1 MSLERQRCSRQG
13 FRSTTALPSDYPRPT
28 ADLFVLTHRPIC
40 SNGEIFARLCRHR
53 LVCRLHERPRLRD
66 SLIGSTS
73 GDCLFWPV
81 FHGGRQRQRR
91 MLSKREPRACAGDVA
106 NRPTARNRGSG
117 ALAAVEWNDDYCR
130 MTGRRPTVTCSVSR
144 LPSRM
149 SSISAFEPISVRAT
163 SRLRSSGAEIGRSF
177 QRMMMSCT

>member
-1 MSLERQRCSRQG
+1 MKRNRLYSKLSNSTNKRRRLAACAVSHNIMQATLRQRCGRAVGDDSAWAVGMGLKRQRCSRQG
-13 FRSTTALPSDYPRPT
+13 FRSTTALPSDWPRPT

-73 GDCLFWPV
+73 GGCLFWPV
-81 FHGGRQRQRR
+81 FHGGRQWQRR

-117 ALAAVEWNDDYCR
+117 SV
-130 MTGRRPTVTCSVSR
+130 GR
-144 LPSRM
+144 
-149 SSISAFEPISVRAT
+149 
-163 SRLRSSGAEIGRSF
+163 G
-177 QRMMMSCT
+177 